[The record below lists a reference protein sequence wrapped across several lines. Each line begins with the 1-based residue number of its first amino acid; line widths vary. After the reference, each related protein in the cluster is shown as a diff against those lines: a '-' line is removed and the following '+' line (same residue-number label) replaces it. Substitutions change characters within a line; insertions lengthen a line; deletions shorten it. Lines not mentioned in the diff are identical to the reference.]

1 MRARDT
7 DARGERREPSG
18 PQPIAS
24 AIRRFLDESGLRRS
38 RGDERVLRA
47 WSDAA
52 GPHWKERACPVAFRG
67 GQLTVE
73 VDSSVA
79 LAELRG
85 FHAEKFRARANASLG
100 EVVIHKVAFKLGR
113 R

>member
-7 DARGERREPSG
+7 ASKERREPRG
-18 PQPIAS
+18 PQPIAG
-24 AIRRFLDESGLRRS
+24 AIRQFLAESGLQRA

-47 WSDAA
+47 WADAA
-52 GPHWKERACPVAFRG
+52 GSAWLEHAVPVRFRG

-73 VDSSVA
+73 VGTSVA

-85 FHAEKFRARANASLG
+85 FHAERLRARANAALG
-100 EVVIHKVAFKLGR
+100 EVVIQKVIFKLKSP
-113 R
+113 